1 MYEQCSESK
10 LDSELKLQKLVYLCQ
25 RESFALTGKVIRR
38 KYRGMETWA
47 CDTRITIL

>member
-25 RESFALTGKVIRR
+25 RVIRINREKLFER

>member
-25 RESFALTGKVIRR
+25 RESFALTGKSYSKKI
-38 KYRGMETWA
+38 
-47 CDTRITIL
+47 